1 MTLEPPPTV
10 TGVARQATAREFIAV
25 LFRRKWLVLGLFL
38 VTTAT
43 VLVISLTTTNVYE
56 SAGRVLI
63 KRGEKE
69 SVLTPNRQIYNDW
82 EEELASE
89 MEIMKSQPVLD
100 RARELLAAKPG
111 PPVRLKPG
119 QVNCEVMGKSNVVAI
134 AYSDRDPDIAQ
145 RCAQSVIDAYMEY
158 RQHNMML
165 GDPKSFFNAEIA
177 QVDDELKR
185 LTEQRRLYATET
197 GVVDIPQQKMTELGL
212 LQSLSQSRST
222 AAAELAQAEAEQ
234 RTMRELQR
242 RPDVD
247 NPTAAAGVVGQDPL
261 MEIKRRMVEQ
271 QARLADLREHYRDD
285 ANEVVNA
292 ESTLTTLQGMLRRE
306 VEARLQVSQTRVTA
320 LSEGLR
326 SIDRDIAGVRSDLGS
341 MPAKEAWLSEIEVRI
356 NALKQRYEDLTQKS
370 SAAKITEFTSLP
382 IKIIL
387 LSPAAPAL
395 PKNSRDYVRIALAPA
410 FSVVVG
416 IAVAFFVDGL
426 DITVRTAGHAEEV
439 SDLPVL
445 ATVNEH
451 RRKRRTG

>member
-1 MTLEPPPTV
+1 M
-10 TGVARQATAREFIAV
+10 
-25 LFRRKWLVLGLFL
+25 
-38 VTTAT
+38 
-43 VLVISLTTTNVYE
+43 
-56 SAGRVLI
+56 
-63 KRGEKE
+63 
-69 SVLTPNRQIYNDW
+69 
-82 EEELASE
+82 
-89 MEIMKSQPVLD
+89 
-100 RARELLAAKPG
+100 
-111 PPVRLKPG
+111 
-119 QVNCEVMGKSNVVAI
+119 
-134 AYSDRDPDIAQ
+134 
-145 RCAQSVIDAYMEY
+145 
-158 RQHNMML
+158 
-165 GDPKSFFNAEIA
+165 
-177 QVDDELKR
+177 
-185 LTEQRRLYATET
+185 
-197 GVVDIPQQKMTELGL
+197 VDIPQQKMTELGL

-234 RTMRELQR
+234 RSMRELQR

-285 ANEVVNA
+285 ATEVVNA

-341 MPAKEAWLSEIEVRI
+341 MPAKEAWLSELEVRI